1 MDKFKLNENAILW
14 MNQVYESVRGVHNW
28 EPVEVSKDDLDAV
41 KVSVD
46 NAWYGGGLHEKVT
59 MDFNYEKYNSCREI
73 AAEEKKRLNQ
83 LKDFFRIVLENIHQ
97 LVPIEEEF
105 VKNGETWE
113 SNKKVEEDGKAYE
126 TYEYRVSKLFQG
138 LRRNTTML
146 EETASVFKSL
156 GDKGVKYNEAQ
167 KILDLMNSSSDVDN
181 LTIRV
186 QTAQRGAV
194 VNVIDSCP
202 ILVRPEKKTRLKELP
217 EEIVQNITQL
227 MAKVL
232 LSKELLVKYEE
243 VFDIL
248 INVNNPGL
256 FKVADRPELGQKISD
271 FKSSPRNMIAVI
283 LNKYQDLD
291 GTIGSLND
299 AFLAIKKDQT
309 DSKKYTRA
317 MNLLVEGLDNIAKD
331 ARQLSEER
339 LDKQLAKDRSL
350 KTFLRFL
357 KDHQPDS
364 MKLYANAKGFGKEQ
378 FLRLAA
384 DKQILPGD
392 MIGFYRKKLGLQF
405 AHAGIYAP
413 VNDNQ
418 RYVVHVQAQGGS
430 FRGVMKQSEVKC
442 EELKNVI
449 GQDDKVFYIRE
460 CENSMAQADILSSSS
475 RHGPVNLSKDS
486 QRTVGLA
493 VTSLIWRWRRKRTLN
508 WGVLLAKIAFELKPA
523 NGFE

>member
-1 MDKFKLNENAILW
+1 M
-14 MNQVYESVRGVHNW
+14 G
-28 EPVEVSKDDLDAV
+28 
-41 KVSVD
+41 
-46 NAWYGGGLHEKVT
+46 
-59 MDFNYEKYNSCREI
+59 
-73 AAEEKKRLNQ
+73 
-83 LKDFFRIVLENIHQ
+83 
-97 LVPIEEEF
+97 
-105 VKNGETWE
+105 
-113 SNKKVEEDGKAYE
+113 
-126 TYEYRVSKLFQG
+126 
-138 LRRNTTML
+138 
-146 EETASVFKSL
+146 
-156 GDKGVKYNEAQ
+156 
-167 KILDLMNSSSDVDN
+167 
-181 LTIRV
+181 
-186 QTAQRGAV
+186 
-194 VNVIDSCP
+194 
-202 ILVRPEKKTRLKELP
+202 
-217 EEIVQNITQL
+217 

-378 FLRLAA
+378 FLRLTA

-392 MIGFYRKKLGLQF
+392 MIGFYRKKPVRPCWHLCPCQRQSKVCG
-405 AHAGIYAP
+405 ACSGAGRKF
-413 VNDNQ
+413 Q
-418 RYVVHVQAQGGS
+418 RCH
-430 FRGVMKQSEVKC
+430 E
-442 EELKNVI
+442 
-449 GQDDKVFYIRE
+449 
-460 CENSMAQADILSSSS
+460 
-475 RHGPVNLSKDS
+475 
-486 QRTVGLA
+486 TVG
-493 VTSLIWRWRRKRTLN
+493 S
-508 WGVLLAKIAFELKPA
+508 EM
-523 NGFE
+523 